1 MNSDHT
7 SLRNA
12 LFTTGAGPAAESA
25 DRTAQAALSDL
36 AVSVKGLTKRYK
48 ASGKTGEKRALKSAD
63 LDIPFLQL
71 TRGAHD
77 SSGPN
82 SDSDAAA

>member
-1 MNSDHT
+1 
-7 SLRNA
+7 L
-12 LFTTGAGPAAESA
+12 P
-25 DRTAQAALSDL
+25 DL